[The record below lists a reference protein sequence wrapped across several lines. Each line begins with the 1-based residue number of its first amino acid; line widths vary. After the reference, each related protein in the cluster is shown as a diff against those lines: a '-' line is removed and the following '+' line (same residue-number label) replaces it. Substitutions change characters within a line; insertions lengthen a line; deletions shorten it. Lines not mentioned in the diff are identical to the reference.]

1 MSAGT
6 GNANRVELEGT
17 LAELGTLRHT
27 PAGVAVIEF
36 RIAHQSERPEA
47 GATRK
52 VHAEVPALAFD
63 ATARLVAR
71 QALGT
76 RIKADGFL
84 CARSRRSRVP
94 VMHVT
99 DIEFMQGD

>member
-6 GNANRVELEGT
+6 QNANRVEIEGT
-17 LAELGTLRHT
+17 LAELGRLRHT

-47 GATRK
+47 GARRK

-63 ATARLVAR
+63 STARLVAG
-71 QALGT
+71 QSPGT
-76 RIKADGFL
+76 RIRADGFL

-94 VMHVT
+94 VLHVT
-99 DIEFMQGD
+99 DIEFLQGD

>member
-1 MSAGT
+1 M
-6 GNANRVELEGT
+6 
-17 LAELGTLRHT
+17 GTLRHT

-47 GATRK
+47 GARRM

-63 ATARLVAR
+63 STARLIAK

-76 RIKADGFL
+76 RVRADGFL

-94 VMHVT
+94 VLHVT

>member
-1 MSAGT
+1 M
-6 GNANRVELEGT
+6 
-17 LAELGTLRHT
+17 LRHT
-27 PAGVAVIEF
+27 PAGVAVIDF

-47 GATRK
+47 GARRK

-63 ATARLVAR
+63 AVARLVAG

-76 RIKADGFL
+76 RVRAGGFL

-94 VMHVT
+94 VLHVT
-99 DIEFMQGD
+99 EIEFMQGA

>member
-1 MSAGT
+1 MSAGSES
-6 GNANRVELEGT
+6 ANRVELEGT
-17 LAELGTLRHT
+17 LAELGALRHT

-47 GATRK
+47 GARRR

-63 ATARLVAR
+63 ATARLIAK
-71 QALGT
+71 QAPGT
-76 RIKADGFL
+76 RLKADGFL

-94 VMHVT
+94 VLHVT
-99 DIEFMQGD
+99 DIEFMQGE

>member
-6 GNANRVELEGT
+6 QSANRVEIEGT

-47 GATRK
+47 GAPRK

-63 ATARLVAR
+63 STARLIAG
-71 QALGT
+71 QAPGT
-76 RIKADGFL
+76 RIRADGFL

-94 VMHVT
+94 VLHVT

>member
-6 GNANRVELEGT
+6 ESANRVELEGT
-17 LAELGTLRHT
+17 LAELGRLRHT

-47 GATRK
+47 GAMRK

-63 ATARLVAR
+63 STARLVAK
-71 QALGT
+71 QVLGT
-76 RIKADGFL
+76 RIRADGFL

-99 DIEFMQGD
+99 DIEFKPGE